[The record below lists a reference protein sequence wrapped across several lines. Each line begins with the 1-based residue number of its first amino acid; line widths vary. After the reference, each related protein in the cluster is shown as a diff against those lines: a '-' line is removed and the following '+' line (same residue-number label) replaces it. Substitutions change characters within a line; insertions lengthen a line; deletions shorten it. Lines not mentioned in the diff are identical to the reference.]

1 MSLLRKEAIEHQ
13 NNTSHGE
20 IIIPASFGMT
30 FSAVTTLLLLLFII
44 LFIYFGSYTRKAHL
58 TGIVMPSSGL
68 IKITPQYAGNVT
80 SLTIQEGQHVTA
92 GEALYHLSGEHY
104 NDQGAGTLAAMSL
117 SLKTQHAMLV
127 SQQTLEQHD
136 NILQQQAIR
145 QRTAELQPQISSA
158 VQRLTEA
165 ERRAELATAVMSRY
179 RKLLITHYVSD
190 VEFQQKQIEVSS
202 AQENVENQRQALLQL
217 RSAQDAAQDD
227 LIHLIAQGK
236 SRKTE
241 LDRQLQGLQQQ
252 LIELAGQ
259 EHFTLT
265 APVSGTVA
273 AVLIRQGQ
281 SVKSSE
287 AVMTLVPDN
296 ARLQIELYATSQ
308 NAGFIQP
315 GQRVA
320 LRFAAFPYQK
330 FGVQYGTI
338 REISRTTLTPSDL
351 LSVSPV
357 TWKENEGHYRVIVE
371 PENTFILAYG
381 KKEPLRPGMVL
392 EGDVS
397 LDTRHLWEWLTE
409 PLWSLKGKL

>member
-1 MSLLRKEAIEHQ
+1 
-13 NNTSHGE
+13 
-20 IIIPASFGMT
+20 
-30 FSAVTTLLLLLFII
+30 
-44 LFIYFGSYTRKAHL
+44 
-58 TGIVMPSSGL
+58 
-68 IKITPQYAGNVT
+68 
-80 SLTIQEGQHVTA
+80 
-92 GEALYHLSGEHY
+92 Y

-236 SRKTE
+236 SRQTE

-357 TWKENEGHYRVIVE
+357 TWKENEGHYRV
-371 PENTFILAYG
+371 
-381 KKEPLRPGMVL
+381 
-392 EGDVS
+392 
-397 LDTRHLWEWLTE
+397 
-409 PLWSLKGKL
+409 

>member
-236 SRKTE
+236 SRQTE

-320 LRFAAFPYQK
+320 LRFA
-330 FGVQYGTI
+330 
-338 REISRTTLTPSDL
+338 
-351 LSVSPV
+351 
-357 TWKENEGHYRVIVE
+357 
-371 PENTFILAYG
+371 G
-381 KKEPLRPGMVL
+381 KRQATAACC
-392 EGDVS
+392 DY
-397 LDTRHLWEWLTE
+397 
-409 PLWSLKGKL
+409 